1 MTALVDRATGALP
14 TGRPARFT
22 ALVVVANPFARESVA
37 RTLRALG
44 ARDVLEAASAAEAR
58 ARSRSSASRD
68 LAIVATALPDGVG
81 LGLLS
86 ELRASGW
93 QHGVVL
99 SGNPDPYAVRAALT
113 AGARGY
119 VVSAADPTSALPAVP
134 RQPLN
139 GGPLRPVDARPASS
153 RGAVAQL
160 SSRELEVLSLVANGQ
175 SNKDVGEA
183 LGLSALTVK
192 SHLARIARKLGTGD
206 RAEMVM
212 VALRAG
218 AID

>member
-1 MTALVDRATGALP
+1 MTTLIDRTTGALP
-14 TGRPARFT
+14 VGRPARFT
-22 ALVVVANPFARESVA
+22 ALVVVGNPFARESVA

-58 ARSRSSASRD
+58 ARSRASATRD
-68 LAIVATALPDGVG
+68 LAVVATALPDGVG
-81 LGLLS
+81 LGLLA
-86 ELRASGW
+86 ELRTAGW

-99 SGNPDPYAVRAALT
+99 SGSADPYAVRAALT
-113 AGARGY
+113 SGARGF
-119 VVSAADPTSALPAVP
+119 VVSGAEPVSAVP
-134 RQPLN
+134 SVPAPLT
-139 GGPLRPVDARPASS
+139 GGPLRPVDARPAST

>member
-1 MTALVDRATGALP
+1 MTTLVDRATGALP

-22 ALVVVANPFARESVA
+22 ALVVVGNPFARESVA

-68 LAIVATALPDGVG
+68 LAVVATALPDGVG

-86 ELRASGW
+86 ELRSAGW

-99 SGNPDPYAVRAALT
+99 AGNPDPYAVRAALT
-113 AGARGY
+113 AGARGF
-119 VVSAADPTSALPAVP
+119 VVSGDPVPALPA
-134 RQPLN
+134 QPLT
-139 GGPLRPVDARPASS
+139 GGPLRPVDARPAS

-160 SSRELEVLSLVANGQ
+160 STRELEVLSLVADGQ